1 MSSVGGSSRLLVV
14 CCCVSFISVL
24 LYCVGFVILELQ
36 LEAYRERLE
45 TFEIK
50 EKVVRKHELRRM
62 QQRVSTLYSGENF
75 LPKSRERG
83 QFDLFLNFQS
93 RLRPEQ
99 NWNEN

>member
-50 EKVVRKHELRRM
+50 EKGLEETRA
-62 QQRVSTLYSGENF
+62 QENAT
-75 LPKSRERG
+75 KGKYTS
-83 QFDLFLNFQS
+83 
-93 RLRPEQ
+93 
-99 NWNEN
+99 